1 MQTNTED
8 GLATTLESW
17 IDSLQ
22 ASGKYSFLRAHAMME
37 SGLSPAAVS
46 KALQRSVKR
55 GRIVKLKDYFY
66 SIVPL
71 EYRKAGGPPVSWFI
85 RDLMAAI
92 GLPYYTGLL
101 SAAALHGASHHQPQ
115 EFQVMTDR
123 SVRGITAGRT
133 RIHFFAS
140 KYVRHAAVMD
150 LKTPTGLIKVSTPE
164 TTVVDLIRFSR
175 SAGRLDNVATVI
187 AEMAPLLDPKR
198 LLASVR
204 VVEDVP
210 GTQRLGYI
218 LDQIRRRN
226 LSEPIHEWV
235 ERQKPH
241 ALPLRSGRAVE
252 GNREN
257 RRWHLLVN
265 GPIEVEV

>member
-1 MQTNTED
+1 
-8 GLATTLESW
+8 LASATLESW

-22 ASGKYSFLRAHAMME
+22 ASGKYSFLRARAIKE
-37 SGLSPAAVS
+37 SGLSQAAVS

-66 SIVPL
+66 VIVPL
-71 EYRKAGGPPVSWFI
+71 EYRSAGAPPVSWFI
-85 RDLMAAI
+85 RDLMAAM
-92 GLPYYTGLL
+92 GLPYYVGLL
-101 SAAALHGASHHQPQ
+101 SAAAVHGASHHQPQ

-123 SVRGITAGRT
+123 SVREIVASRT

-140 KYVRHAAVMD
+140 RYVSRAAVMD
-150 LKTPTGLIKVSTPE
+150 VKTPTGPMRVSTPE
-164 TTVVDLIRFSR
+164 TTAVDLVRFSR

-187 AEMAPLLDPKR
+187 AEMGALLDPKR
-198 LLASVR
+198 LLAAIR
-204 VVEDVP
+204 VVDDVP
-210 GTQRLGYI
+210 SAQRLGYV
-218 LDQIRRRN
+218 LDRIRQRH
-226 LSEPIHEWV
+226 LSEPVHKWL

-252 GNREN
+252 GSREN

-265 GPIEVEV
+265 EAIEVEI